1 LRILLVEDDEALGKH
16 VARGLREE
24 QHTVDIVT
32 DGDSAL
38 DYAYLIRE
46 GVYDLAILDILLPDC
61 DGITVCREWRKLG
74 LRIPI
79 LMLTA
84 RRAVE
89 DRVLGLDVG
98 ADDYLTKPFAF
109 AELVARVRALGRRE
123 PQLQIDRLQ
132 VGDLSLDP
140 ISHRVE
146 RHGKAIDLTPREF
159 RILELLLRN
168 PGQVLTRDQIAER
181 AWDLGAEHASNVV
194 DVFVHTLRR
203 KIDAPYEP
211 KLLHTVR
218 GTGYTLREPM
228 QARAAG

>member
-1 LRILLVEDDEALGKH
+1 MRILLVEDDEALGKH